1 MHKIPLERD
10 VTTDFDRSYNR
21 SQLHHSLIDPYRR
34 PIRRRTA
41 RDPLEEATD
50 PLLLAGVL
58 SVPQVRLKGRKTV
71 SALLIR
77 SLPHTTA
84 RRPNS
89 RSKTHLDRPVP
100 REELIRLLLLDTVG
114 HNDILTRGPIH
125 RSSDLVLGR
134 NLQRVDHSQELI
146 DVPSRRSRVR
156 EDEAD
161 DLLGVDDE
169 YRTDGEGESE
179 GVDVGG
185 VESVEHVVL
194 GGDFAVLVADDGEL
208 QSAASRTR
216 PSSVEVQVRSK
227 DN

>member
-1 MHKIPLERD
+1 M
-10 VTTDFDRSYNR
+10 
-21 SQLHHSLIDPYRR
+21 
-34 PIRRRTA
+34 
-41 RDPLEEATD
+41 
-50 PLLLAGVL
+50 
-58 SVPQVRLKGRKTV
+58 
-71 SALLIR
+71 LIR

-100 REELIRLLLLDTVG
+100 REELIRLLLLNTVG

-146 DVPSRRSRVR
+146 DVPPRRSRVR

-208 QSAASRTR
+208 QSTASRTR
-216 PSSVEVQVRSK
+216 PSSVEVQVRSR
-227 DN
+227 DYLYTHRQAGPRDLIDILDPLVVTGDVVGTQTDELDSSLSIQRAT